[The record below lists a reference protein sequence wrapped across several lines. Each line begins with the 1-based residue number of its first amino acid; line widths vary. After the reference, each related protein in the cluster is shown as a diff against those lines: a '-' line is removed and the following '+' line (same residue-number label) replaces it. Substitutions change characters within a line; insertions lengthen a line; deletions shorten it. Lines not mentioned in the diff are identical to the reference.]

1 MSSALAALT
10 SAFRKRG
17 SATKANHGIISPK
30 RIAALLL
37 LAVTLA
43 TVWIH
48 EAWVLRPTD
57 PKWSHFAP
65 IGWWLAPHVLASA
78 TALIVGPLQ
87 FSSMLRRHSRILHR
101 WFGRIYVVSAT
112 IASVLAL
119 YIVLTFEE
127 PFNRGVMG
135 SMAALW
141 LITTL
146 LAWYSAR
153 DRNFCQHRLWAARSY
168 CLTFT
173 FVGTRFIPD
182 VMLPDMDYYSV
193 TTLYWLL
200 IVASLLLP
208 DLPIAS
214 RALFWETPKRPE
226 VGR

>member
-1 MSSALAALT
+1 MSPAFAALMGT
-10 SAFRKRG
+10 LRRRDSI
-17 SATKANHGIISPK
+17 TKANHGIISLK
-30 RIAALLL
+30 RITALLL

-57 PKWSHFAP
+57 SKWSHFAP

-78 TALIVGPLQ
+78 TALIVGPCQ
-87 FSSMLRRHSRILHR
+87 FSSTLRGRNKVLHR
-101 WFGRIYVVSAT
+101 WLGRVYAVSAI
-112 IASVLAL
+112 IASMLAL

-141 LITTL
+141 LVTTL
-146 LAWYSAR
+146 FAWVSAR
-153 DRNFCQHRLWAARSY
+153 NRNFVQHRLWVARSY

-182 VMLPDMDYYSV
+182 VILPGMDYYSV

-200 IVASLLLP
+200 IVASLMLP
-208 DLPIAS
+208 DVVVG
-214 RALFWETPKRPE
+214 RHALVSEMPKRLE
-226 VGR
+226 I